1 MLQFW
6 GTQIHH
12 KAVCFLCHRVQGSV
26 GDLQL
31 RLDPVLVFKVK
42 VQPGDTGGGVTE
54 CGPISQ
60 QLIACSKVP
69 ERV

>member
-12 KAVCFLCHRVQGSV
+12 KAVRLLCHRVQGSV

-31 RLDPVLVFKVK
+31 CLDPVLVFKVK
-42 VQPGDTGGGVTE
+42 VQPGDTGGCVTE
-54 CGPISQ
+54 RGPISQ
-60 QLIACSKVP
+60 QLIACSKVSGG
-69 ERV
+69 V